1 MSHFFSILFSFM
13 LLLMS
18 QQQCDK
24 VDKNCIDKSKITND
38 ACIEVY
44 DPVCG
49 CDGKT
54 YSNECFATNAGLLK
68 WEKGECKEKED

>member
-1 MSHFFSILFSFM
+1 MMTHFGYIFLSFFFLIL
-13 LLLMS
+13 S
-18 QQQCDK
+18 QQQCEK
-24 VDKNCIDKSKITND
+24 VDKTCIDKSKISKD

-54 YSNECFATNAGLLK
+54 YSNTCFATNAGLLK
-68 WEKGECKEKED
+68 WEKGECVDK